1 MITFNKVNIQGKE
14 FNYMEDAIENG
25 VVSGDGK
32 FSKKCNSLFMNELR
46 ILNCCK
52 IVEVF

>member
-25 VVSGDGK
+25 VRYINIEVRLGLLSQQRKMLKYVEDV
-32 FSKKCNSLFMNELR
+32 LR
-46 ILNCCK
+46 R
-52 IVEVF
+52 